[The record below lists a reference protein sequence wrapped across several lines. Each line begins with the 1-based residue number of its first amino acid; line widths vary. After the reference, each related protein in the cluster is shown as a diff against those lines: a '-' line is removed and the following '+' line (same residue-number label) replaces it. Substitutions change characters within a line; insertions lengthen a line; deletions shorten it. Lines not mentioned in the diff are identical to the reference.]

1 MANDELKY
9 YGKIPE
15 PTLRRLP
22 WYLAY
27 VKLLKGKGDTV
38 VSSTQIAKEINVD
51 ASQVAKD
58 LSFVNISGKTRV
70 GYEIDALV
78 NILEDFLGF
87 TSQHKIFLFG
97 VGQLGAALMRDSGLN
112 QYGVDIVA
120 GFDIRKDVTGKK
132 ISGIPVFPLESLP
145 EKQKEYG
152 ATIGIIT
159 VPVEKA
165 QEVTDFI
172 IANGIKAL
180 WNFTPFRIRVPEK
193 IVVQNTSIY
202 AHLAVMFNRMNENS
216 NN

>member
-15 PTLRRLP
+15 PALRRLP

-27 VKLLKGKGDTV
+27 VKLLKGKGDTA

-51 ASQVAKD
+51 PSQVAKD

-70 GYEIDALV
+70 GYEIGALI
-78 NILEDFLGF
+78 NILENFLGF
-87 TSQHKIFLFG
+87 TSQHKAFLFG

-112 QYGVDIVA
+112 QYGVNIVA
-120 GFDIRKDVTGKK
+120 GFDIRKDIIGKK
-132 ISGIPVFPLESLP
+132 IDGIPVFSMDNLP

-159 VPVEKA
+159 VPVENA
-165 QEVTDFI
+165 QNVTDFI
-172 IANGIKAL
+172 ITNGIKAL

-216 NN
+216 TN